1 MNRMGSWNICGQVC
15 VHRHA
20 RAFGLVSWLH
30 PFIRGSLPHIN
41 GYVPGFHLWS
51 ATSHGQVFLGWIY
64 VYVYVYVYMYM
75 YMYMYMYVYIYI
87 YLYYNVLHMFCG
99 CMLFVHDYIA
109 VQNAQ
114 VVSLDNVGLLE
125 SWSVLANH
133 PQETTLL
140 PVDTSCL
147 GLHGRRPRE
156 IFFNNTVTIHAQKC
170 TYVSSCLHVYIYIC
184 IYMYINVY

>member
-1 MNRMGSWNICGQVC
+1 MNRMGSWNICCQVC
-15 VHRHA
+15 VHRYA

-64 VYVYVYVYMYM
+64 VYVYVYVY
-75 YMYMYMYVYIYI
+75 IYI
-87 YLYYNVLHMFCG
+87 YYNVLHLFCG

-156 IFFNNTVTIHAQKC
+156 ILFNNTLTIHAQKC
-170 TYVSSCLHVYIYIC
+170 TYVSSCLHVYIYIYVYKC
-184 IYMYINVY
+184 I